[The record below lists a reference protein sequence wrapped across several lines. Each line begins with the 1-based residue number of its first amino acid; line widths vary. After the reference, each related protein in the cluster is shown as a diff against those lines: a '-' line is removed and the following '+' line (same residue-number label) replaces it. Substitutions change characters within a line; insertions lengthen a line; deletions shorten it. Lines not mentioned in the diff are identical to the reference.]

1 MDFTIR
7 NKYLKKFLSN
17 FSNRNPIK
25 LMKYLS
31 IIGVDALRKNSKSS
45 ISYEE
50 LQQLASMEIVDEY
63 VLKS

>member
-31 IIGVDALRKNSKSS
+31 IIGVDTLRKNNKSS

-50 LQQLASMEIVDEY
+50 LQQLASMENCR
-63 VLKS
+63 